1 MALLLDGKKLASV
14 IHEGIKKDL
23 AGLEKSFGR
32 RPVLVCVSIGNDPS
46 CRLYCRTQARVA
58 QELGI
63 EYRLAQCPAD
73 IQEHELAD
81 RISGF
86 NADDQVDAVM
96 IQHPLPQGLSRE
108 TVIEFL
114 SPRKDVEAMHPESLG
129 KVLLG
134 ASSIAPCTAQACME
148 LLRHYDIKLYGREAV
163 VVGHSNVVG
172 KPLALML
179 LREMAT
185 TTVCHIATSEAHRLQ
200 EHVQRA
206 DILVVAVGK
215 PGVIKGSWVK
225 EGAVVVDVGINR
237 VGDGVV
243 GDVEFEEAS
252 RRASTITPVPGG
264 VGPVTVAVLM
274 RRVVELFRRG
284 ITRS

>member
-1 MALLLDGKKLASV
+1 LALLLDGKKLAAV
-14 IHEGIKKDL
+14 INDGIKKDL
-23 AGLEKSFGR
+23 AELRKSSGR
-32 RPVLVCVSIGNDPS
+32 RPVLACVSIGQDPS
-46 CRLYCRTQARVA
+46 CHLYCRTQARAA

-63 EYRLAQCPAD
+63 EYKLIQCPAD

-86 NADDQVDAVM
+86 NADDGIDAVM
-96 IQHPLPQGLSRE
+96 IQHPLPQGLCRE
-108 TVIEFL
+108 TVMEFL
-114 SPRKDVEAMHPESLG
+114 SPRKDVEGMHPESLG

-134 ASSIAPCTAQACME
+134 VSRIAPCTAQACFE
-148 LLRHYDIKLYGREAV
+148 ILKHHDIKLYGREAV

-185 TTVCHIATSEAHRLQ
+185 TTVCHIATSEAHHLQ

-215 PGVIKGSWVK
+215 PNVIKGSWVK
-225 EGAVVVDVGINR
+225 EGAVVIDVGINR
-237 VGDGVV
+237 VGESVV

-252 RRASTITPVPGG
+252 RRASAITPVPGG

-274 RRVVELFRRG
+274 RNVVELFRSG
-284 ITRS
+284 IMR